1 MQTNKNQQ
9 SQLIAC
15 EECGLVSELPILQEG
30 QAGKCPRC
38 MHTLSSVSIQPCQR
52 MIAYSSA
59 CLVMLIISLS
69 FPFMSFSVK
78 GLTQEIYLI
87 NTVAMLEAFEQSA
100 LALLLLFTVIV
111 LPAIY
116 LVAMSCLYFRIWRKN
131 TIVKTIQPS
140 SKLIMICKW
149 LFKVEPWLMTDVFLI
164 GVLISLIKIS
174 AMAEIGMGNSFWAFC
189 VYTMLVVKTI
199 SLVDRFWIWNQLA
212 PVAPIE
218 GVVAGQDHLSG
229 HHIGC
234 DSCHQINKVS
244 GVKKQRCLRCGSVLK
259 PYDLD
264 LSLQKSW
271 AYLFAA
277 IIFYFPANLYPIM
290 YTVSLG
296 SEAPSTI
303 MGGVILLW
311 QLGSYPI
318 ALVIFIASVLIPM
331 AKMIALAWMYWN
343 AKRGH
348 SLLYAQSIKRQK
360 LYRLTEFIG
369 RWSMIDIFVVAILV
383 ALVQLQNLMA
393 ITPGPASLSFAA
405 VVILTMLSAIS
416 FDSRSIWSNGSALKE
431 FK

>member
-1 MQTNKNQQ
+1 MQTSKNLQ

-111 LPAIY
+111 LPATY

-140 SKLIMICKW
+140 SKLIVICKW

-189 VYTMLVVKTI
+189 VYTILVVKTI

-212 PVAPIE
+212 PVVPIKD
-218 GVVAGQDHLSG
+218 VVAGHDHLSD

-234 DSCHQINKVS
+234 CSCHQINKIT
-244 GVKKQRCLRCGSVLK
+244 GVKKQRCMRCSSVLK

-318 ALVIFIASVLIPM
+318 ALVIFIASVFIPM
-331 AKMIALAWMYWN
+331 AKMIVLAWMYWN

-405 VVILTMLSAIS
+405 VVIFTMLSAIS